1 LVRIA
6 DPSYLAIWQTIGH
19 LGVLKDHPLEWT
31 LLPFHDTS

>member
-19 LGVLKDHPLEWT
+19 FGVLKDHPLEWT